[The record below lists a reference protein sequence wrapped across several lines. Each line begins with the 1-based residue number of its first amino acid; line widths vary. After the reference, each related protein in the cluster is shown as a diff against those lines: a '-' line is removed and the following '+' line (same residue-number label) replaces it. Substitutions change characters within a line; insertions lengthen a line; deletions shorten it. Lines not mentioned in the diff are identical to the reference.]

1 MVSPMAID
9 RDPGESGFL
18 SRWSQRKQALK
29 KGEELA
35 EPVVTTVALQS
46 KEIKPNMPV
55 DGENA
60 EHGAPNLVVN
70 DAAHAG
76 NAQPEKPAQELPPA
90 PTMKDV
96 HDLTPQSDFKPFMRA
111 DVAPEVKNAAMKQL
125 FKDPH
130 FNVMDMMDIYVD
142 DYSKPDPLPP
152 EMLRKLAVTQFLGFW
167 KEEEE
172 EAAKKAA
179 EEKAAQEKAKQ
190 GNSEEASEGANEEAR
205 ESVQGLDKEN
215 VAQSVG
221 TQETSALTEESQAA
235 APATAVAQAS
245 QTPNDHP
252 DLQLQPDDASGR
264 EASLHRAG

>member
-9 RDPGESGFL
+9 RNPDESGFL

-35 EPVVTTVALQS
+35 EPVVAVQTLPT
-46 KEIKPNMPV
+46 KEFKKNMPIAGVNTAQSAPDLGVNQASQV
-55 DGENA
+55 DPPKA
-60 EHGAPNLVVN
+60 E
-70 DAAHAG
+70 
-76 NAQPEKPAQELPPA
+76 ELPPA

-179 EEKAAQEKAKQ
+179 EEKAAQENAKQ
-190 GNSEEASEGANEEAR
+190 GNSAELSEGANEEAR

-221 TQETSALTEESQAA
+221 AQETSALTEESQAA

-245 QTPNDHP
+245 QTPNDHL
-252 DLQLQPDDASGR
+252 DLQLQPDHASGR
-264 EASLHRAG
+264 EGPVHRAG